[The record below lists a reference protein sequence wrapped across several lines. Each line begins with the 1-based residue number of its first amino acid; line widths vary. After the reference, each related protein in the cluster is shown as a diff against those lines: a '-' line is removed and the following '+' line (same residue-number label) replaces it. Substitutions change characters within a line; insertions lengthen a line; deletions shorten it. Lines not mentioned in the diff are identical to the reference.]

1 MIYDRKCVISHI
13 KIPIPRIMRLT
24 ARLLVASALAAACF
38 APAAAEK
45 LVMLHTNDTH
55 SQIDPFDE
63 DNLGGVLR
71 RKVVID
77 SVRAAEPNV
86 LLIDA
91 GDAVQGSLFFTLFGG
106 EVEERML
113 NALGYDI
120 RILGNHEFD
129 NGIDSIGHWMK
140 MSSADLISTNYDLRG
155 ARVGKIFKPYTIKRV
170 GDRRIGFIGLNRDPE
185 GLARVGT
192 YEGVK
197 YNDPIEA
204 ANAAAWWLK
213 NVEHVD
219 AVVAVTHLGYK
230 VADDIDDVTLAR
242 NSRDIDVIIGGHSH
256 TTIDPATAKGR
267 EMGHVLNASGDTVLI
282 AQTGKG
288 ARNLGVVEIDLETL
302 RPSSRYLKVDKRL
315 AARVNPDL
323 RAVIDSYRKDV
334 DSLNSVRVGT
344 STVAMEQG
352 SPELLNYVSDFVLK
366 RGKELVP
373 EGVDLAIMNRGGLR
387 RSLPKGDISEGH
399 IIMMMPFYNYIDVIE
414 IKGSDLMDAFDV
426 TAVGGGQ
433 GVSGNVRY
441 TANVKTRKASDVTI
455 DGKPLDPDRVY
466 RLATIDYLSAGG
478 DYMKPL
484 TRGKRVAQSPNVIY
498 DDLMDHMRAEKG
510 KINPPAEK
518 RVKVVR

>member
-1 MIYDRKCVISHI
+1 
-13 KIPIPRIMRLT
+13 MRLS
-24 ARLLVASALAAACF
+24 AKLLVMGALASAAIM
-38 APAAAEK
+38 PAAAEK

-129 NGIDSIGHWMK
+129 NGIDSIGQWMK
-140 MSSADLISTNYDLRG
+140 MSDAELISTNYDMRG
-155 ARVGKIFKPYTIKRV
+155 TRTIGKLFKPYTIKEV
-170 GDRRIGFIGLNRDPE
+170 DGRRIGFIGINRDPE

-192 YEGVK
+192 YDGVV
-197 YNDPIEA
+197 YHDAIEA

-213 NVEHVD
+213 NVEHCD
-219 AVVAVTHLGYK
+219 AVVAVTHIGYK
-230 VADDIDDVTLAR
+230 VSDNIDDVTLAKS
-242 NSRDIDVIIGGHSH
+242 SRDIDVIIGGHSH
-256 TTIDPATAKGR
+256 TTIDPATEKGR
-267 EMGHVLNASGDTVLI
+267 EMGHVVNAVGDTVLI

-302 RPSSRYLKVDKRL
+302 KPSSRYISVDKRL
-315 AARVNPDL
+315 DARTNADVAAVLDSF
-323 RAVIDSYRKDV
+323 RAGV
-334 DSLNSVRVGT
+334 DSLNAVRVAT
-344 STVAMEQG
+344 SAVPLEQG
-352 SPELLNYVSDFVLK
+352 SPELLNYVTDFVLE
-366 RGKELVP
+366 RGRELAP
-373 EGVDLAIMNRGGLR
+373 DVDLAIMNRGGLR

-426 TAVGGGQ
+426 TAAFGGQ
-433 GVSGNVRY
+433 GVSSNVRA
-441 TANVKTRKASDVTI
+441 TVNPTTKKASDVTI

-478 DYMKPL
+478 DYMKPF
-484 TRGKRVAQSPNVIY
+484 TRGTKVAQSPNVIY
-498 DDLMDHMRAEKG
+498 DDLMDYMRRSNK
-510 KINPPAEK
+510 KINPSGER
-518 RVKVVR
+518 RVKVVK